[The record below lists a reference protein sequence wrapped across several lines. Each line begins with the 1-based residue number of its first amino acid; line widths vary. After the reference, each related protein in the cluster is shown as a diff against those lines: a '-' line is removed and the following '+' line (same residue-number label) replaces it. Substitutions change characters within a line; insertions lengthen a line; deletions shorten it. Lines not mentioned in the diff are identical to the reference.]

1 MTMFATFVSLTRLTA
16 MLAAA
21 TLSAG
26 RRGRAPA
33 PKDGMI
39 EVPAALNPNKLSI
52 FRVVSATGVQ
62 VYACTRNPAGATGW
76 VLKGPDAQLFDPQS
90 KPVGKHYAG
99 PTWED
104 LDGGKVVGAV
114 KTSMPAPVDKAIP
127 WLLLDTKSR
136 EGSGAFTEAQAIV
149 RMETTRRHRA
159 QRRLRRGPC
168 RSGTARSLHS
178 DLRVPE
184 IGPAF
189 CVMHCLYIPG
199 SNMRAVEKSKSFP
212 VDVAFA
218 ASQGTARP

>member
-1 MTMFATFVSLTRLTA
+1 MTMFATFVRLTRVTA

-21 TLSAG
+21 TFLLAAADDASA
-26 RRGRAPA
+26 
-33 PKDGMI
+33 KNGMI

-90 KPVGKHYAG
+90 KPVGKHYTG

-127 WLLLDTKSR
+127 CSTPN
-136 EGSGAFTEAQAIV
+136 
-149 RMETTRRHRA
+149 RA
-159 QRRLRRGPC
+159 RDR
-168 RSGTARSLHS
+168 ARSPRRRRSSAWKQLAAP
-178 DLRVPE
+178 RPATAATRPVPV
-184 IGPAF
+184 GNCAF
-189 CVMHCLYIPG
+189 PTQRSTC
-199 SNMRAVEKSKSFP
+199 S
-212 VDVAFA
+212 
-218 ASQGTARP
+218 